1 MLRSGKTG
9 RVRARAEVTA
19 AGGRGADIYQRYA
32 VGLYR
37 QALLD
42 ALRRRTA
49 LPAAA
54 VEDAVTP
61 AAGDRPR

>member
-9 RVRARAEVTA
+9 RVRARAEV
-19 AGGRGADIYQRYA
+19 GGRGADIYQRYA